1 MSNYNN
7 YDDIQDRH
15 MDTMIRLAYLQKEA
29 LETEDILK
37 EVEKSDKE
45 NEQVHP
51 DIAYQMFLDKLER
64 ETRKERKTKRLNEAK
79 KAMSRLVL
87 IGACV
92 VLVIGIAA
100 PIAIANIEAIR
111 VRVME
116 LLINIQDEYTEISMV
131 ENEEM
136 AFDVPAAWR
145 GEYYP
150 SYIPDGFAL
159 TQINSRGSTAYFT
172 ETGGSR
178 GIRFGEYSSDTY
190 TNIDSEGAELT
201 HATIGMADAL
211 VVKKDNTITVVWSLN
226 NRYFVLRVDGSKE
239 EALKIAENV
248 KII

>member
-37 EVEKSDKE
+37 EVEESDKE

-136 AFDVPAAWR
+136 TFDVPVAWR
-145 GEYYP
+145 GKY
-150 SYIPDGFAL
+150 L
-159 TQINSRGSTAYFT
+159 
-172 ETGGSR
+172 
-178 GIRFGEYSSDTY
+178 
-190 TNIDSEGAELT
+190 
-201 HATIGMADAL
+201 
-211 VVKKDNTITVVWSLN
+211 SL
-226 NRYFVLRVDGSKE
+226 
-239 EALKIAENV
+239 IH
-248 KII
+248 I

>member
-37 EVEKSDKE
+37 EVEESDKE

-136 AFDVPAAWR
+136 TFDVLLH
-145 GEYYP
+145 GE
-150 SYIPDGFAL
+150 
-159 TQINSRGSTAYFT
+159 
-172 ETGGSR
+172 E
-178 GIRFGEYSSDTY
+178 
-190 TNIDSEGAELT
+190 NIIHLIFLMVS
-201 HATIGMADAL
+201 
-211 VVKKDNTITVVWSLN
+211 
-226 NRYFVLRVDGSKE
+226 F
-239 EALKIAENV
+239 
-248 KII
+248 

>member
-37 EVEKSDKE
+37 EVEESDKE

-116 LLINIQDEYTEISMV
+116 LLINIQDEYTEKMK
-131 ENEEM
+131 
-136 AFDVPAAWR
+136 R
-145 GEYYP
+145 
-150 SYIPDGFAL
+150 
-159 TQINSRGSTAYFT
+159 
-172 ETGGSR
+172 
-178 GIRFGEYSSDTY
+178 
-190 TNIDSEGAELT
+190 
-201 HATIGMADAL
+201 
-211 VVKKDNTITVVWSLN
+211 
-226 NRYFVLRVDGSKE
+226 
-239 EALKIAENV
+239 
-248 KII
+248 

>member
-37 EVEKSDKE
+37 EVEKSVKE

-51 DIAYQMFLDKLER
+51 DIAYQMFLDKLES

-136 AFDVPAAWR
+136 TFDVPVA
-145 GEYYP
+145 
-150 SYIPDGFAL
+150 
-159 TQINSRGSTAYFT
+159 
-172 ETGGSR
+172 
-178 GIRFGEYSSDTY
+178 
-190 TNIDSEGAELT
+190 
-201 HATIGMADAL
+201 
-211 VVKKDNTITVVWSLN
+211 
-226 NRYFVLRVDGSKE
+226 
-239 EALKIAENV
+239 
-248 KII
+248 